1 MNPGEHGEHGE
12 PRTTASFGATDPQLG
27 ARRAEAPDAT
37 PPRTALAVAFVLLIF
52 GVPVGQAAYERAH
65 GEPLQVLDYVRP
77 LLQAPAGRPAATW
90 LGAMVR
96 EITDPERLRAFETRL
111 HDVSFLRREVLPWYQ
126 RLLVQW
132 FGQGTREA
140 VVGRDGWLFYGDDLA
155 SAYGKGFL
163 EPDVGGR
170 AALEAI
176 ADFRD
181 QLAARDVKL
190 LVVPSYSKEMLDP
203 DRIAHATAGLASA
216 ANQDLE
222 RFYDELAARRIEYVR
237 MDRIFAECRA
247 ARGDGERSLGL
258 PRDTHWSPETMAFA
272 TMRIAERVR
281 ALLGESEP
289 APTQLFVR
297 RPVEVEAG
305 GDLTRMLGLPESTSA
320 WPPMRLTLQ
329 QVAWKA
335 TGEPLASDPEGEVV
349 LLGDSLTNAF
359 SRATLGLGEAAGF
372 GEQLAFE
379 LDRPIDVIALDG
391 KSATGV
397 REALARRP
405 DGLAGKRIVVWQ
417 FGVRML
423 ALGDREWRMVEL
435 PKPGA
440 ERTAHTGARQ
450 DAAPPATVVATLMET
465 THIDPAKWDYPFCLG
480 VMEYR
485 VDGVESGK
493 VDGERIWVA
502 FPILVKHQ
510 ATAANAFAPGLRYR
524 LVLEDVRLHHDLER
538 VSWGDDTG
546 AGATIY
552 FPVQWEPA
560 GK

>member
-1 MNPGEHGEHGE
+1 MTRHDDGTQATPLG
-12 PRTTASFGATDPQLG
+12 STDPALG
-27 ARRAEAPDAT
+27 VRGPSAL
-37 PPRTALAVAFVLLIF
+37 PPSPPLSALAVAFVLLIF
-52 GVPVGQAAYERAH
+52 GVPIGQAAYEHAR
-65 GEPLQVLDYVRP
+65 GEPIQALDYLAPFVGT
-77 LLQAPAGRPAATW
+77 PAGGTLAARIEK
-90 LGAMVR
+90 LGRDLASA
-96 EITDPERLRAFETRL
+96 ERLRAFEARL
-111 HDVSFLRREVLPWYQ
+111 HDVSFLKRAVLPWYQ
-126 RLLVQW
+126 RLLVRW

-155 SAYGKGFL
+155 SAYGRGFL
-163 EPDVGGR
+163 EPGVGGR

-190 LVVPSYSKEMLDP
+190 LLVPSYSKEMLDP
-203 DRIAHATAGLASA
+203 DRIARATAGLASA
-216 ANQDLE
+216 ANPDLE
-222 RFYDELAARRIEYVR
+222 RFYDELAARRIEFVR

-247 ARGDGERSLGL
+247 ARGGGERSLGL

-272 TMRIAERVR
+272 TQRIAERVR
-281 ALLGESEP
+281 ALLGESE
-289 APTQLFVR
+289 ASPTQLFVR
-297 RPVEVEAG
+297 RSVEVEAG
-305 GDLTRMLGLPESTSA
+305 GDLTRMLGLPESRPA
-320 WPPMRLTLQ
+320 WPPMRLSLQ
-329 QVAWKA
+329 QVAWKT
-335 TGEPLASDPEGEVV
+335 TGEPLVSDPEGEVV

-379 LDRPIDVIALDG
+379 LDRPVDVIALDG

-423 ALGDREWRMVEL
+423 ALGDREWRKVEL

-440 ERTAHTGARQ
+440 ERTVAAGAPQ
-450 DAAPPATVVATLMET
+450 DVAPPATVVATLMET

-485 VDGVESGK
+485 VDGVEAGK

-502 FPILVKHQ
+502 FPILEKHQ
-510 ATAANAFAPGLRYR
+510 ATAANSFTPGLRHR

-538 VSWGDDTG
+538 VSWGDDTD

-552 FPVQWEPA
+552 FPVKWEPA
-560 GK
+560 AK